1 MVKIDKDFETQV
13 LTRLAVI
20 ESKLDD
26 YKSVRERTDE
36 AFNLAQENKQDI
48 SDINDKIKWLTRTIV
63 GAIITGII
71 GIVFILIQIGIG
83 VK

>member
-1 MVKIDKDFETQV
+1 MDNKFETEV

-26 YKSVRERTDE
+26 YKTIKDRSEF
-36 AFNLAQENKQDI
+36 AFNLSKQNKEEILEIQE
-48 SDINDKIKWLTRTIV
+48 KIKWITRTIT
-63 GAIITGII
+63 GALITGAI
-71 GIVFILIQIGIG
+71 GIVFLIIQVGMG

>member
-1 MVKIDKDFETQV
+1 MDKNFETEV

-26 YKSVRERTDE
+26 YTTIKERTE
-36 AFNLAQENKQDI
+36 KAYTLSSENKEDI
-48 SDINDKIKWLTRTIV
+48 LEIQEKIKWISRTIA
-63 GAIITGII
+63 GAIITGAI
-71 GIVFILIQIGIG
+71 GIIFILIQIGIG

>member
-1 MVKIDKDFETQV
+1 MDKDFETQV

-26 YKSVRERTDE
+26 YKSVKDKTEE
-36 AFNLAQENKQDI
+36 AFNTSQENKQDI
-48 SDINDKIKWLTRTIV
+48 LEINEKIKWITRTIV
-63 GAIITGII
+63 GAIISGAIGII
-71 GIVFILIQIGIG
+71 FILIQMGIG

>member
-1 MVKIDKDFETQV
+1 MDKNFETQV

-26 YKSVRERTDE
+26 YKSVREKTEE
-36 AFNLAQENKQDI
+36 AFNLATENKQDI
-48 SDINDKIKWLTRTIV
+48 LEINERIKWITRTIV
-63 GAIITGII
+63 GAIISGAIGII
-71 GIVFILIQIGIG
+71 FILIQIGIG

>member
-1 MVKIDKDFETQV
+1 MDKDFETQV

-26 YKSVRERTDE
+26 YKSVREKTEE
-36 AFNLAQENKQDI
+36 AYNTSQENKQDI
-48 SDINDKIKWLTRTIV
+48 IEINEKMKWLSRTII
-63 GAIITGII
+63 GAIISGII
-71 GIVFILIQIGIG
+71 GIVFILIKIGMG

>member
-1 MVKIDKDFETQV
+1 MDNKFETEV

-26 YKSVRERTDE
+26 YKTIKDKSEY
-36 AFNLAQENKQDI
+36 AYNLSNKNQEEIVEIQEKL
-48 SDINDKIKWLTRTIV
+48 KWITRTIT
-63 GAIITGII
+63 GALITGAI
-71 GIVFILIQIGIG
+71 GIVFLIIQIGMG

>member
-1 MVKIDKDFETQV
+1 MDKNFETQV

-26 YKSVRERTDE
+26 YKSVRDRTEE
-36 AFNLAQENKQDI
+36 AFNTSQENKQDI
-48 SDINDKIKWLTRTIV
+48 AEINEKLKWLSRTII
-63 GAIITGII
+63 GAIITGVI
-71 GIVFILIQIGIG
+71 GLVFILIKIGIG

>member
-1 MVKIDKDFETQV
+1 MDKNFETEV

-26 YKSVRERTDE
+26 YTTIKERTE
-36 AFNLAQENKQDI
+36 KAYTLSSENKDDI
-48 SDINDKIKWLTRTIV
+48 LEIQEKIKWISRTIA
-63 GAIITGII
+63 GAIITGAI
-71 GIVFILIQIGIG
+71 GIIFILIQMGIG

>member
-1 MVKIDKDFETQV
+1 MDNKFETEV

-26 YKSVRERTDE
+26 YKTIKDKSEY
-36 AFNLAQENKQDI
+36 AYNLSNKNQEEIVEIQEKLKWI
-48 SDINDKIKWLTRTIV
+48 SRTII
-63 GAIITGII
+63 GAFITGAI
-71 GIVFILIQIGIG
+71 GIVFLIIQIGMG

>member
-1 MVKIDKDFETQV
+1 MDKDFETQV

-26 YKSVRERTDE
+26 YKTIRDKTEE
-36 AFNLAQENKQDI
+36 AYNTSQENKQDI
-48 SDINDKIKWLTRTIV
+48 AEINEKLKWLSRTIV
-63 GAIITGII
+63 GAIISGVIGII
-71 GIVFILIQIGIG
+71 FILIKIGIG

>member
-1 MVKIDKDFETQV
+1 MDKNFETQV

-26 YKSVRERTDE
+26 YKSVREKTE
-36 AFNLAQENKQDI
+36 ESYNISQENKQDI
-48 SDINDKIKWLTRTIV
+48 AEINEKIKWITRTIA
-63 GAIITGII
+63 GAIITGTI
-71 GIVFILIQIGIG
+71 GIIFILIQIGIG

>member
-1 MVKIDKDFETQV
+1 MDKNFETQV

-26 YKSVRERTDE
+26 YKSVREKTE
-36 AFNLAQENKQDI
+36 ESYNLSQENKQDI
-48 SDINDKIKWLTRTIV
+48 VEINEKIKWITRTIV
-63 GAIITGII
+63 GAIVSGII
-71 GIVFILIQIGIG
+71 GIIFILIQIGIG

>member
-1 MVKIDKDFETQV
+1 MDKNFETQV

-26 YKSVRERTDE
+26 YKTIRDKTEE
-36 AFNLAQENKQDI
+36 AYNTSQENKQDI
-48 SDINDKIKWLTRTIV
+48 AEINEKLKWLSRTIV
-63 GAIITGII
+63 GAIISGII
-71 GIVFILIQIGIG
+71 GIIFILIKMGIG

>member
-1 MVKIDKDFETQV
+1 MDKNFEAQV

-26 YKSVRERTDE
+26 YKSVREKTE
-36 AFNLAQENKQDI
+36 ESFNIAQENKQDI
-48 SDINDKIKWLTRTIV
+48 AEINEKIKWITRTIA
-63 GAIITGII
+63 GAIISGAIGII
-71 GIVFILIQIGIG
+71 FILIQIGIG

>member
-1 MVKIDKDFETQV
+1 MDKNFETEV

-26 YKSVRERTDE
+26 YKEIRERTE
-36 AFNLAQENKQDI
+36 LAFNLAQENKQDI
-48 SDINDKIKWLTRTIV
+48 NDINDKIKWLNRTIV
-63 GAIITGII
+63 GAIITGVI
-71 GIVFILIQIGIG
+71 GLIFILIQIGIG

>member
-26 YKSVRERTDE
+26 YKSVRDRTEE
-36 AFNLAQENKQDI
+36 AYNTSQENKQDI
-48 SDINDKIKWLTRTIV
+48 AEINEKLKWLSRTIV
-63 GAIITGII
+63 GAIISGVI
-71 GIVFILIQIGIG
+71 GLVFILIKIGIG
-83 VK
+83 V

>member
-1 MVKIDKDFETQV
+1 MDKNFETQV

-26 YKSVRERTDE
+26 YKSVRDKTEE
-36 AFNLAQENKQDI
+36 AFNTSIENKQDI
-48 SDINDKIKWLTRTIV
+48 LEINEKIKWITRTIV
-63 GAIITGII
+63 GAIISGAIGII
-71 GIVFILIQIGIG
+71 FILIQMGIG

>member
-1 MVKIDKDFETQV
+1 MDKNFETEV

-26 YKSVRERTDE
+26 YKVVRERTE
-36 AFNLAQENKQDI
+36 NAFNLATENKQDI
-48 SDINDKIKWLTRTIV
+48 DEINDKIKWITRAIV
-63 GAIITGII
+63 GAIISGAI
-71 GIVFILIQIGIG
+71 GLVFILIKLGMG